1 MMDSG
6 SSNGQIK
13 EKLISPDARS
23 VTSSKFSKDSFLPA
37 EEEFEVST
45 KATRFSAFLR
55 SIYAEFLGSTM
66 LFIVVYGVN
75 ANYIV
80 KNYSSD
86 MKEIINAF
94 GSGFQV
100 LTLIFCFSSLSGAQF
115 NPAITFAL
123 WLVGKVSNRKCIFFI
138 LTQMLASVF
147 AMILLYAMY
156 PDIDYD
162 ILNATVSKG
171 PGNASSANIFFS
183 EFILTGFLTY
193 TAFAMAFE
201 EAQYINPSKM
211 TVQSYEDESVIM
223 YQTTPQSKAGFAPFA
238 IGFTVLVLTFVGGG
252 SGAGMNPARVFG
264 PILFSNEWS
273 NFYLYILGEFSGA
286 GAAAL
291 LVHYGPHASKR
302 TVPVKKDISVVA
314 SPRKNTIKGNDY
326 NFSSDSATGV
336 TELPSKQYES
346 NDNKV

>member
-1 MMDSG
+1 MDS
-6 SSNGQIK
+6 SSSKGHIK

-23 VTSSKFSKDSFLPA
+23 VASSKFSKDSFLT
-37 EEEFEVST
+37 EEEPEVST

-55 SIYAEFLGSTM
+55 SIYAEFIGSTM
-66 LFIVVYGVN
+66 LFLVVYGVN
-75 ANYIV
+75 ANYV
-80 KNYSSD
+80 VRNLSVD
-86 MKEIINAF
+86 LKEIFNAF
-94 GSGFQV
+94 GAGFQV
-100 LTLIFCFSSLSGAQF
+100 VSLIFCFSSLSGAQF

-123 WLVGKVSNRKCIFFI
+123 WLVGKVSNRKCVFFI
-138 LTQMLASVF
+138 ITQMLASVF
-147 AMILLYAMY
+147 AMILLYVMY
-156 PDIDYD
+156 PDVDYD

-171 PGNASSANIFFS
+171 PSNATAANIFFS
-183 EFILTGFLTY
+183 EFILTGFLTF

-201 EAQYINPSKM
+201 EAQYINPSKT
-211 TVQSYEDESVIM
+211 TVQSYEDEAIIM

-264 PILFSNEWS
+264 PILFSNEWT
-273 NFYLYILGEFSGA
+273 NFYLYIFGEFSGA

-302 TVPVKKDISVVA
+302 SISVKKDISVVA
-314 SPRKNTIKGNDY
+314 SPRKNTIRNDHP
-326 NFSSDSATGV
+326 FSTDSRG
-336 TELPSKQYES
+336 TELSPKQVES